1 MKKTHQWIKTIALPT
16 RAHVGGITIDDRTQ
30 TLYLSDDS
38 QGVTK
43 LGRIQISKL
52 IKSKKDQILT
62 QFDDVMTLADIKTA
76 ATIEYLEY
84 DRLLFEAW
92 YHDSVYPLVLARLDR
107 PSTYWSYD

>member
-1 MKKTHQWIKTIALPT
+1 MTPQSLTLNDKYIFVSAYDHTRQLNSVLFLIDRKTHQWIKTITLPT

-62 QFDDVMTLADIKTA
+62 
-76 ATIEYLEY
+76 
-84 DRLLFEAW
+84 
-92 YHDSVYPLVLARLDR
+92 
-107 PSTYWSYD
+107 